1 LPGRKQLL
9 ELAKN
14 FSLKRPNI
22 LIEEV
27 QFALSKWEHFSKKS
41 DVGKQSGQLI
51 QKTISQLLK
60 S

>member
-1 LPGRKQLL
+1 MSISKLVV
-9 ELAKN
+9 
-14 FSLKRPNI
+14 SL
-22 LIEEV
+22 
-27 QFALSKWEHFSKKS
+27 QFALSKWEYFSKNS